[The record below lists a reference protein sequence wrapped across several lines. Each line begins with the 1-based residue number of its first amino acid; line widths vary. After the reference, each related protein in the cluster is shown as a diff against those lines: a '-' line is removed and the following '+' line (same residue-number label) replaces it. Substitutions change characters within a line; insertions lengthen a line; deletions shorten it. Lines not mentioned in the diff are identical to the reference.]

1 MYKTE
6 DELDAEIEQL
16 RQTINQQ
23 EQPSENVIASEETE
37 QEISENEKLAITIR
51 AMFEDDKSND
61 DIISSI
67 EEALSTSKRIFKAKL
82 DADALL
88 SAEDDVK
95 QTYPEFD
102 IVCELKS
109 NHVFRRLIANG
120 ITLHTALLASNRVY
134 EDLITSKIKTEAKRE
149 FANALRKGRER
160 ILPITTEGCSIPK
173 TDVNSMSD
181 EQFEEI
187 EKKVKQNKRIYL

>member
-1 MYKTE
+1 MYKTDE
-6 DELDAEIEQL
+6 ELDAEIEQL

-23 EQPSENVIASEETE
+23 EQPSENMIVSEENE
-37 QEISENEKLAITIR
+37 QEISENEKLAVTIR
-51 AMFEDDKSND
+51 AMFENDKSND

-67 EEALSTSKRIFKAKL
+67 EEALSTSKRVFKAKL

-88 SAEDDVK
+88 DEEDDVK
-95 QTYPEFD
+95 QIYPEFD
-102 IVCELKS
+102 IVSELKS
-109 NHVFRRLIANG
+109 NPVFRRLIANG
-120 ITLHTALLASNRVY
+120 ITLHTALLASNRKY
-134 EDLITSKIKTEAKRE
+134 EDLIIAKIKTEAKRE
-149 FANALRKGRER
+149 LADALRKGRER
-160 ILPITTEGCSIPK
+160 ILPRTTDGSCTPK